1 MDVSEF
7 LHLQY
12 TVSLINNLWTLAS
25 SSALQNPLCFTI
37 WSLNSSK
44 WGRLRKRTNENVT
57 RTKKHTCSNHSPA
70 DSLHQ
75 KNFQSLHRLVH
86 QWDPKMEAKWLG
98 LNDLSMKIVI
108 IDTLTIYRI
117 LHIMEV
123 TQNLH
128 EWLTIDEL

>member
-1 MDVSEF
+1 MSQELKNIPV
-7 LHLQY
+7 QTTVQRIPY
-12 TVSLINNLWTLAS
+12 TKRISKA
-25 SSALQNPLCFTI
+25 FTGL
-37 WSLNSSK
+37 S
-44 WGRLRKRTNENVT
+44 T
-57 RTKKHTCSNHSPA
+57 
-70 DSLHQ
+70 
-75 KNFQSLHRLVH
+75 
-86 QWDPKMEAKWLG
+86 WDPKMEAKWLG